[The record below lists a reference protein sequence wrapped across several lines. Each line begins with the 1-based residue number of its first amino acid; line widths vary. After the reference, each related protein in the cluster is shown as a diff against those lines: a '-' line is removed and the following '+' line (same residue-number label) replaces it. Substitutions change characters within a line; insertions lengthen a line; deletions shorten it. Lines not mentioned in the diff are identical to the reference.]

1 MKGRTTNRS
10 RRSVL
15 GHLVIELSMISF
27 LIVVV
32 SVLCANIGIVS
43 LATSLNDAAC
53 RDAARAAAQASNS
66 ASALKLAQAA
76 IKAHTTDGYYIT
88 VPTVD
93 SSSFEY
99 EDYAGSPPANTS
111 PYVKV
116 TTTAQ
121 VRIPAPILF
130 FGAEFSKTGTITFT
144 RTYNFPIVKT
154 QLYL

>member
-1 MKGRTTNRS
+1 MKTSNRRQNS
-10 RRSVL
+10 RSNR
-15 GHLVIELSMISF
+15 GHLIIELSMITF

-53 RDAARAAAQASNS
+53 RDAARAAAQASN
-66 ASALKLAQAA
+66 ATAALKLAQAA
-76 IKAHTTDGYYIT
+76 IKAHSTDGYYVTI
-88 VPTVD
+88 PTVD
-93 SSSFEY
+93 TSSFEY
-99 EDYAGSPPANTS
+99 QDYAGNPPANTS

-116 TTTAQ
+116 TTTSQ

-130 FGAEFSKTGTITFT
+130 FGAQFSKSGKLTFT